1 MNITK
6 HYENYIVFLAP
17 LINSVAGIAIDLY
30 APSIP
35 SIGLELDASPMLMKN
50 TITITLICYAFGQLF
65 FGVMA
70 DTKGRRPSILSGMVL
85 FIMGS
90 VLATT
95 ATSIEML
102 LVARGIQGFAI
113 GACQVVARAILVDNV
128 KGPRF
133 RVAIIYL
140 SLAFGLGPILA
151 PYIGGLIEV
160 NFGWRYN
167 FVLYALYGAMVL
179 AFIFPGLKESLP
191 SENSKKP
198 IDTISSYPT
207 ILKDSRYRC
216 SVIILGTSFS
226 AFLTWNVIGPYLIQE
241 QLGHS
246 ADFFGKTALAV
257 GLCYFVGT
265 LLNRVVVKR
274 FSPSILMW
282 GGGAIS
288 LAGVLSMSITS
299 LHLSLISLLSG
310 IMLIALGQG
319 FIFSNALAISMSLFP
334 DRAGVAASLQGCLM
348 LICGALASATASY
361 LPLDDNLSIAAF
373 FLLLMV
379 VSLSAI
385 SRLSFLISALDRTED
400 IALENGANNGKA

>member
-6 HYENYIVFLAP
+6 RYENYIVFLAP

-50 TITITLICYAFGQLF
+50 TITITLVCYAIGQLF
-65 FGVMA
+65 FGIMA
-70 DTKGRRPSILSGMVL
+70 DSKGRRSSILFGMLL
-85 FIMGS
+85 FIIGS

-95 ATSIEML
+95 ATSIEIL

-128 KGPRF
+128 KGDRF

-140 SLAFGLGPILA
+140 SLAFGIGPIVA
-151 PYIGGLIEV
+151 PYIGGVIEV
-160 NFGWRYN
+160 NLGWRYN
-167 FVLYALYGAMVL
+167 FVLYAIYGAIVL
-179 AFIFPGLKESLP
+179 AFICPGLKESLP
-191 SENSKKP
+191 AENTIKP
-198 IDTISSYPT
+198 VDTISSYST

-226 AFLTWNVIGPYLIQE
+226 AFLIWNVIGPYIIQE
-241 QLGHS
+241 RLGHT
-246 ADFFGKTALAV
+246 ADYFGKTALAV

-274 FSPSILMW
+274 YSPSTLMW
-282 GGGAIS
+282 LGGSIS
-288 LAGVLSMSITS
+288 LAGVVIMSLSAF
-299 LHLSLISLLSG
+299 HLSLVSLLAG
-310 IMLIALGQG
+310 IMVVALGQG

-348 LICGALASATASY
+348 LICGALASALASY
-361 LPLDDNLSIAAF
+361 LPLDENIRIASF
-373 FLLLMV
+373 FLFLMV

-385 SRLSFLISALDRTED
+385 LRLTFLLSSVSR
-400 IALENGANNGKA
+400 KA